1 MSARS
6 STSTLVAME
15 SEIIDSDE
23 NQNESQVILNTDF
36 ERMSFTK
43 ELLGIQNM
51 WSDAPVDDNPNPSPF
66 ATKLQSNHDSSQFG
80 ESTGWP

>member
-1 MSARS
+1 MDLKKTFKGIAIS
-6 STSTLVAME
+6 SGNSFVHET
-15 SEIIDSDE
+15 
-23 NQNESQVILNTDF
+23 ESQVILNTDF

-80 ESTGWP
+80 ESTG